1 MPSLTCRSQQ
11 TTPDQGRCSPVDD
24 LPGLVSLAI
33 EEGVPLGLGH
43 LQRVQGSGSIR
54 HSSDQ
59 VLTGWPVSPET
70 AVVLRE

>member
-1 MPSLTCRSQQ
+1 MPSLTCRSRQ
-11 TTPDQGRCSPVDD
+11 TTADQGRCSPVDG
-24 LPGLVSLAI
+24 LPGLVLPAI

-43 LQRVQGSGSIR
+43 LQRVRGSGLIR